1 MNYKL
6 RKKSREAAYKLIFE
20 ALFSD
25 FLPNKT
31 SLDNIILSE
40 GLQEDKDYIE
50 IVYFGVL
57 EKHKELMEIISK
69 FAIGFKIERIYKADL
84 AALFLAIYE
93 MKYMDD
99 IPLNVSI
106 AEAVEL
112 VKRYSTEKSSRYVNG
127 ILSSVFKEINNSEW
141 K

>member
-6 RKKSREAAYKLIFE
+6 RKKSREAEYKLIFE

>member
-127 ILSSVFKEINNSEW
+127 ILSSVFKEINNSE
-141 K
+141 